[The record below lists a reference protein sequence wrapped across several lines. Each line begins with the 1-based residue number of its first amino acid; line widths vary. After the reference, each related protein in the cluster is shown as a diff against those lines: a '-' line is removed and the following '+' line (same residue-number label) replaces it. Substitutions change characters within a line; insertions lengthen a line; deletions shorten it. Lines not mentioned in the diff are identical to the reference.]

1 MSAVRHEL
9 TVEQIDHDLG
19 EYAWIDFWGECSC
32 GWTCG
37 PTTEADVV
45 DSHREH
51 VRHRALRDADQ
62 APRDPYTGAVLA

>member
-1 MSAVRHEL
+1 VRARHVL
-9 TVEQIDHDLG
+9 TIEAIEHTG
-19 EYAWIDFWGECSC
+19 ECYDWLDFWGECSC

-51 VRHRALRDADQ
+51 VRHRARRDADQ
-62 APRDPYTGAVLA
+62 VARDPYTGTVLA